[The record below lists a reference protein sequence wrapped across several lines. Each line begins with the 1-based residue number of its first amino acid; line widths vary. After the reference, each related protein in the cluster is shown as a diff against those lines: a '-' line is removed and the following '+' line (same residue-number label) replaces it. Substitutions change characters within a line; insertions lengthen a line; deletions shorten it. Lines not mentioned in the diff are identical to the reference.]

1 MDDNVDVTF
10 LQINAN
16 GFKNAEADLLELG
29 WKEKRFTRAT
39 DKNIKRAYFVYL
51 VKEKAEELQRGLTP
65 DEISKLEKAALEL
78 KNTKMYIKSRGA
90 SATSMNNSEEY
101 VEEERFIPENER
113 MEMVKKIRNAER
125 PKSAAA
131 APGAR
136 AYRSASAANIK
147 KVHNLLNKMRTSPK
161 ASFPNASLNL
171 PNNSDYE
178 KAYNMPL
185 NNVLRNF
192 NKLNIG
198 NRNNSTLKR
207 KRSLPQSNRRVSRKR
222 SKSMNAP
229 RGMRRTRF
237 IRKFKPRSRF
247 SNLPS
252 ATRRKIMK
260 RQLSHK
266 RN

>member
-1 MDDNVDVTF
+1 MDDNVDVKF
-10 LQINAN
+10 LRTNAN
-16 GFKNAEADLLELG
+16 GFKNAETDLLELG

-39 DKNIKRAYFVYL
+39 NKDIKRAYFVYL

-101 VEEERFIPENER
+101 VEEEVFIPENER
-113 MEMVKKIRNAER
+113 LEMAKRILKAER
-125 PKSAAA
+125 PKSAPGTH
-131 APGAR
+131 AP
-136 AYRSASAANIK
+136 RSASAANIK
-147 KVHNLLNKMRTSPK
+147 KVHNLLNKMRAPPK

-171 PNNSDYE
+171 PNNSNYE

-185 NNVLRNF
+185 NNILRNL

-198 NRNNSTLKR
+198 NRNRNTLKR
-207 KRSLPQSNRRVSRKR
+207 KISLPQSNRRVSRKR
-222 SKSMNAP
+222 SRSMNAP

-237 IRKFKPRSRF
+237 IRKFKPRSRSRF
-247 SNLPS
+247 NNLPS
-252 ATRRKIMK
+252 NTRRKIMK
-260 RQLSHK
+260 RQLTRK